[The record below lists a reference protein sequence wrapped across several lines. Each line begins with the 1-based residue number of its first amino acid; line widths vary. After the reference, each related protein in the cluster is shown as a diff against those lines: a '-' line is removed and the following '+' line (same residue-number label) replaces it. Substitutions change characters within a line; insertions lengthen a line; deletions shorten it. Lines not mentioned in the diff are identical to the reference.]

1 MTDKELAAILESIT
15 TGLNDVDVAFF
26 QENIYNKLRD
36 STIEPELQTAIMDL
50 HRAARNA
57 VQDLDQKDY

>member
-1 MTDKELAAILESIT
+1 MEDRELAVILESIT

-26 QENIYNKLRD
+26 QENIYNKIRD
-36 STIEPELQTAIMDL
+36 SKLEPELQTAIVDL
-50 HRAARNA
+50 HRAAKHA

>member
-1 MTDKELAAILESIT
+1 MTDQELAVILDTIT

-26 QENIYNKLRD
+26 QENIYNKIRD
-36 STIEPELQTAIMDL
+36 SKLEPELQTAIVDL